1 MFKHA
6 IVRTPCPEM
15 IHGITSSK
23 LGKPD
28 YALALNQHKE
38 YVEALRSLGLE
49 ITVLEPDSRFPDS
62 TFVEDVAL
70 CTFGLSVVTNPG
82 AASRKGEQIDME
94 MVLGSFYDSIEHI
107 EAPGTL
113 EAGDVMMAGR
123 HFYIG
128 ISDRTNH
135 QGADQMI
142 HILERYRMTGEKIEI
157 NQLLH
162 LKSGM
167 SYLED
172 NNLLVQ
178 NGSLNHPAFYKF
190 RKIKTGADEDYA
202 ANSLWVNG
210 TVLVPAGFPITRNN
224 IEQAGYPNITL
235 DVSEFEK
242 LDGGLSCLSLRF

>member
-1 MFKHA
+1 MGMRQWLSDPRNNRAVTIGLFF
-6 IVRTPCPEM
+6 VLCTLP
-15 IHGITSSK
+15 
-23 LGKPD
+23 
-28 YALALNQHKE
+28 ALAPGLFPL
-38 YVEALRSLGLE
+38 ALQ
-49 ITVLEPDSRFPDS
+49 V
-62 TFVEDVAL
+62 
-70 CTFGLSVVTNPG
+70 NPWTQ
-82 AASRKGEQIDME
+82 AVFD
-94 MVLGSFYDSIEHI
+94 HI
-107 EAPGTL
+107 ETL

-224 IEQAGYPNITL
+224 IEQAGYPTITL